1 MKSVSK
7 LALTAILALGG
18 VSVVATAP
26 AMAQKKKEAAAAP
39 EGRKFNLSKEE
50 RAAIAALQAAITAN
64 DTATAASLIPAAQAA
79 AKGADA
85 KYLVGS
91 MQIRL
96 GIATKDTRLQG
107 QGIDAMIASGAAPA
121 ADLPMLYRNQGA
133 LAAGLGDK
141 AKAEAAFAKLIEI
154 APNDPDAMIMLA
166 ETSAD
171 AKKLPQAVSLI
182 DRAIVAK
189 KATGAVVPE
198 TWYKRGLKLSY
209 DAKMIPQS
217 LKFTRDL
224 IAAYPTT
231 TNWRDGLLI
240 YRDLANPD
248 RTTDIDALRL
258 MRVTKSLNGE
268 RDFFELAD
276 AANDGGL
283 PGETKAVLDEGIAV
297 KMVDPNKATFKEL
310 LATAGRRAAED
321 RKTLPGLETKANAAA
336 TGSAALSTGDAFYG
350 YGDYAKAAALYRAA
364 LKKGSVDANTANMRL
379 GMALALSGQKAE
391 AEAALRAVTGP
402 RAELANYW
410 LLWLSQRS

>member
-1 MKSVSK
+1 
-7 LALTAILALGG
+7 
-18 VSVVATAP
+18 
-26 AMAQKKKEAAAAP
+26 
-39 EGRKFNLSKEE
+39 
-50 RAAIAALQAAITAN
+50 
-64 DTATAASLIPAAQAA
+64 
-79 AKGADA
+79 
-85 KYLVGS
+85 

-171 AKKLPQAVSLI
+171 AKKLPQAVALI

-189 KATGAVVPE
+189 KATGAAVPE

-209 DAKMIPQS
+209 DAKMTPQS

-248 RTTDIDALRL
+248 RATDIDALRL

-310 LATAGRRAAED
+310 LATAGRRATED

-336 TGSAALSTGDAFYG
+336 TGSAALEH
-350 YGDYAKAAALYRAA
+350 RR
-364 LKKGSVDANTANMRL
+364 RL
-379 GMALALSGQKAE
+379 LRLWRLCQGRGALSRGAEEGLGRRQHRQHASRHGAGAERTEGRSRSRAPRGHRPARRTGQLL
-391 AEAALRAVTGP
+391 AAVAVAAQLIARHLTIEGAGASRRP
-402 RAELANYW
+402 FSCQGATCGRTIL
-410 LLWLSQRS
+410 

>member
-26 AMAQKKKEAAAAP
+26 AIAQKKKEAAAAP

-79 AKGADA
+79 AQGADA

-96 GIATKDTRLQG
+96 GLATKDTRLQG

-171 AKKLPQAVSLI
+171 SKKLPQAVALI

-189 KATGAVVPE
+189 KAAGAAVPE

-248 RTTDIDALRL
+248 RATDIDALRL

-310 LATAGRRAAED
+310 LATAGRRATED
-321 RKTLPGLETKANAAA
+321 RKTLPGLETKASAAA
-336 TGSAALSTGDAFYG
+336 TGSASLATGDAFFG
-350 YGDYAKAAALYRAA
+350 YADYAKAATLYRAA

-402 RAELANYW
+402 RAELAAYW
-410 LLWLSQRS
+410 LLWLSQRG

>member
-26 AMAQKKKEAAAAP
+26 VMAQKKKEAAAP

-96 GIATKDTRLQG
+96 GLATKDTRLQG

-171 AKKLPQAVSLI
+171 AKKLPQAVAMI

-189 KATGAVVPE
+189 KATGAAVPE
-198 TWYKRGLKLSY
+198 AWYKRGLKLSY
-209 DAKMIPQS
+209 DAKMTPQG

-248 RTTDIDALRL
+248 RTIDIDALRL

-310 LATAGRRAAED
+310 LATAGRRATED

-336 TGSAALSTGDAFYG
+336 TGAASLSTGDAFYG
-350 YGDYAKAAALYRAA
+350 YGDYAKAATLYRAA

-402 RAELANYW
+402 RAELAAYW
-410 LLWLSQRS
+410 LLWLSQRG

>member
-171 AKKLPQAVSLI
+171 AKKLPQAVALI

-189 KATGAVVPE
+189 KAAGATVPE

-209 DAKMIPQS
+209 DAKMTPQS

-248 RTTDIDALRL
+248 RATDIDALRL

-310 LATAGRRAAED
+310 LATAGRRATED